1 MSSAETTESNAP
13 VTALVIPERD
23 DKGRFPKGVS
33 GNPLGRPKGRH
44 LADLKMDLEIAV
56 RDNISPARIVKI
68 LNKMADMAEN
78 GSVAAA
84 KLILDKTI
92 SNASAGED
100 GASSG
105 ERFVIFRVE
114 NVTIQRDKPTPK
126 QVEAV
131 IDVKSEVIP
140 SG

>member
-1 MSSAETTESNAP
+1 MEQSAP
-13 VTALVIPERD
+13 VELDKPAVPRD
-23 DKGRFPKGVS
+23 EAGRFPKGVS

-56 RDNISPARIVKI
+56 RDNVTPARIVKI
-68 LNKMADMAEN
+68 LNKIADMAEN
-78 GSVAAA
+78 GNVAAA

-100 GASSG
+100 AASNG

-114 NVTIQRDKPTPK
+114 NVTIQRDKPTSK
-126 QVEAV
+126 QVEV
-131 IDVKSEVIP
+131 IDVTPIEVKP
-140 SG
+140 NG